1 MELHGCTQIEKMD
14 KENKIVVQ
22 IDTLE
27 TNEVHCSNTG
37 KEEVIW
43 REVTQLQNNNIARS
57 LASADGERTI
67 PTTEAGSGT
76 MFKRSLKGRKE
87 GGGRSSQEHQ

>member
-37 KEEVIW
+37 KEEVI
-43 REVTQLQNNNIARS
+43 
-57 LASADGERTI
+57 
-67 PTTEAGSGT
+67 
-76 MFKRSLKGRKE
+76 
-87 GGGRSSQEHQ
+87 